1 MDLEI
6 DIAIIRHHFHPPYV
20 FRYLKNFDYQM
31 LNRNLSNS
39 KNINIWSCLYSL
51 FITISNFIKFDYFFI
66 FMESLLCSSI
76 LIQIIIDH
84 FLSN

>member
-1 MDLEI
+1 MIIFIDKCFFLFEILHRLKLMDLEI

-39 KNINIWSCLYSL
+39 KNINI
-51 FITISNFIKFDYFFI
+51 FNNAHI
-66 FMESLLCSSI
+66 
-76 LIQIIIDH
+76 
-84 FLSN
+84 